1 MHIFFIDQFISLD
14 MMAPI
19 IYKLSKKNKVFI
31 YNLNY
36 AQSYS
41 HTDIYKFLDKQRNI
55 FFKKNL
61 INYLSINLLVILFI
75 KLITLIPSKKI
86 NKNYKFW
93 SYIWQNLILISKK
106 KLSNFVINNKI
117 KSISIDESLPN
128 KKRSFLFKF
137 CKLLKIPLIM
147 NHGGLYTLKAKLKNK
162 KKFEENSFFLSP
174 NKYPIFTYNFDKK
187 YLNSGKYLELGS
199 PRFDKSWLEIIKKIH
214 PQKKNSEK
222 LKIAFFV
229 RPTSISYAEVLDLLK
244 KLKKLE
250 KFEIKINYKPRDI
263 FPTKYS
269 NYNRNEMQSSELIL
283 WSDLVVCYASSIMVE
298 AVCRDKPLIYVNYLK
313 VIKKKEISW
322 FDQFR
327 FIKKGRNLN
336 HTIELIKNFSLNDK
350 SYVVKRKAK
359 LILLKKLIS
368 SNDKSSILKKY
379 YTFYKKISI

>member
-1 MHIFFIDQFISLD
+1 M
-14 MMAPI
+14 
-19 IYKLSKKNKVFI
+19 
-31 YNLNY
+31 
-36 AQSYS
+36 
-41 HTDIYKFLDKQRNI
+41 
-55 FFKKNL
+55 
-61 INYLSINLLVILFI
+61 
-75 KLITLIPSKKI
+75 
-86 NKNYKFW
+86 
-93 SYIWQNLILISKK
+93 
-106 KLSNFVINNKI
+106 
-117 KSISIDESLPN
+117 
-128 KKRSFLFKF
+128 
-137 CKLLKIPLIM
+137 
-147 NHGGLYTLKAKLKNK
+147 
-162 KKFEENSFFLSP
+162 
-174 NKYPIFTYNFDKK
+174 
-187 YLNSGKYLELGS
+187 
-199 PRFDKSWLEIIKKIH
+199 
-214 PQKKNSEK
+214 
-222 LKIAFFV
+222 
-229 RPTSISYAEVLDLLK
+229 LK

-336 HTIELIKNFSLNDK
+336 HTIELIKNFSLKDK